1 MVQQKEVQSLRRLAE
16 RWMEHAANPVMA
28 RRRRQWKA
36 VKDLKSERP
45 MILVETCML
54 TDYVGSDELVCTDPF
69 ARNIE
74 RSLYET
80 VRHADEIGDDI
91 VVDPWFR
98 IPWVLDISDYG
109 VPIEAHHA
117 VAADG
122 SEVGYS
128 FNFGVQSEADARKLH
143 QRSRCVNRRESLH
156 QKELLEDIFGDI
168 LPVRLGGW
176 DPFNPDP
183 GYRPWLGNL
192 YAGLTMDLFKL
203 IGNDNLLT
211 WVYDNPPLLH
221 KIMAVI
227 RDDRKAHFKFMEKE
241 GLLFAN
247 TDTWMPCPGSY
258 GFVSDL
264 PSADGDG
271 RGGGRPDGHGD
282 ARRDGREVALPSGQ
296 GDARRDGQRVRLQDC
311 WCWADSQESAPISPA
326 MFQEFFLPHI
336 AEVTRPFGLTYYG
349 CCEAVHDR
357 FESVEKAIPNLR
369 AVSVSGWSNLSRM
382 GELLGKKYVYS
393 RKPTPAYI
401 SGANPDWE
409 LLKKDVRGTL
419 EAARGCNLELCF
431 RDIYTINGDRSRL
444 ARWVRMTRAM
454 MGE

>member
-1 MVQQKEVQSLRRLAE
+1 MVQQKEVQSLRSLAA
-16 RWMEHAANPVMA
+16 RWMEHASNPVMA
-28 RRRRQWKA
+28 QRRRQWKA
-36 VKDLKSERP
+36 VKDLKAEKP

-54 TDYVGSDELVCTDPF
+54 ADYIGRNELVCTDPF
-69 ARNIE
+69 VRNVE
-74 RSLYET
+74 KSLYEV

-98 IPWVLDISDYG
+98 VPWVLEFSDYG
-109 VPIEAHHA
+109 VPVEAHHA
-117 VAADG
+117 TAANG

-128 FNFGVQSEADARKLH
+128 FNFPVQSQKDAAKLH
-143 QRSRCVNRRESLH
+143 VRSRCVDRRESLH

-168 LPVRLGGW
+168 MPVRLGGY
-176 DPFNPDP
+176 DPFDADP

-192 YAGLTMDLFKL
+192 YGGLTMDLFKL

-211 WVYDNPPLLH
+211 WVYDDPSLLH
-221 KIMAVI
+221 SIMKVI

-241 GLLFAN
+241 GLLYAN

-264 PSADGDG
+264 PEAGSD
-271 RGGGRPDGHGD
+271 GGR
-282 ARRDGREVALPSGQ
+282 VT
-296 GDARRDGQRVRLQDC
+296 VKDC
-311 WCWADSQESAPISPA
+311 WCWTDSQESAPISPA
-326 MFQEFFLPHI
+326 MFEEFFLPYM
-336 AEVTRPFGLTYYG
+336 AEVARPFGLTYYG

-357 FESVEKAIPNLR
+357 FEAVAKAIGNLR
-369 AVSVSGWSNLSRM
+369 AVSVSGWTDFGRM
-382 GELLGKKYVYS
+382 GELLGKRYVYS

-419 EAARGCNLELCF
+419 DAAKGCNLELCF
-431 RDIYTINGDRSRL
+431 RDIYTINGDRARL

-454 MGE
+454 IGE